1 MPIRHEKFVYLNPS
15 LDNCQARVEA
25 RARKGETGAAVNK
38 VDRKAEPE
46 AASRSPIR
54 PILGRLMRPSSRAT
68 TQKNSR
74 KFPRASKRMWLWLR
88 ALWPTQTSCVPRP
101 RPTGP
106 LNMSSSMALS
116 SESIDCI
123 QWWIDNLHKAFKPI
137 LISKPDRIIESDGSL
152 TGYGAH
158 DVTYNQEFSGLWTG
172 VDQQHH
178 INFLELKAAFLSPE
192 HLCGNVTNEHTQLFL
207 DNMTA
212 IKYLSKMGG
221 RKERLNALTKEIWL
235 WCLDRNI
242 YISAFHIPGDL
253 NTRADNLSRQKLNLD
268 MEWTL
273 RKDVFVRIMDLYGP
287 CDIDL
292 FASSDNHQLP
302 QYVSYLPDPKAVAV
316 NAFSLLWTNLFP
328 FIFCPFSVINSV
340 LQKLEQDQAEAVMV
354 APSFTTQPWFPRLL
368 QQVSAPPVLLP
379 KVGTILLHPNN
390 KSSHPL
396 QKMTLGVFRVSGKNS
411 VIQDFQMTLPTSSSI
426 PGDLQRINSMG
437 HITRNGC
444 CFVVKGKL
452 ISINHL

>member
-1 MPIRHEKFVYLNPS
+1 MTVRLTWKKAENIVQQCKAILGKNIISIREFAQLIGKFV
-15 LDNCQARVEA
+15 A
-25 RARKGETGAAVNK
+25 
-38 VDRKAEPE
+38 AEPGVHY
-46 AASRSPIR
+46 A
-54 PILGRLMRPSSRAT
+54 
-68 TQKNSR
+68 
-74 KFPRASKRMWLWLR
+74 
-88 ALWPTQTSCVPRP
+88 
-101 RPTGP
+101 P
-106 LNMSSSMALS
+106 LFYKPLEIQRDHELKINKGNFDSSMALS
-116 SESIDCI
+116 FESIDCI

-137 LISKPDRIIESDGSL
+137 LISKPDRIIESDSSL

-172 VDQQHH
+172 EDQQHH
-178 INFLELKAAFLSPE
+178 INFLELKAAFLSLK
-192 HLCGNVTNEHTQLFL
+192 HLCGNVTNEHIQLFL

-235 WCLDRNI
+235 WCMYRNI
-242 YISAFHIPGDL
+242 YISAFHIPGVL

-287 CDIDL
+287 SDIDL

-316 NAFSLLWTNLFP
+316 NAFSLSWTNLFP

-354 APSFTTQPWFPRLL
+354 APLFTTQPWFPRLL
-368 QQVSAPPVLLP
+368 QQVL
-379 KVGTILLHPNN
+379 
-390 KSSHPL
+390 
-396 QKMTLGVFRVSGKNS
+396 
-411 VIQDFQMTLPTSSSI
+411 
-426 PGDLQRINSMG
+426 
-437 HITRNGC
+437 C
-444 CFVVKGKL
+444 
-452 ISINHL
+452 